1 MLGRRIRMGNIITR
15 KGRTEDARDFSQ
27 LVLSTASTLLPYF
40 FGSDVRNVM
49 QRLFE
54 HTRNWFSF
62 EHSYFIEVNGEIAG
76 MALVCN
82 HNEKKRESLR
92 TCLLVLKYLKW
103 SILRRLAYLLKS
115 QHVIRKVIELTYL
128 LRSEHIMVR
137 TTEGECYLR
146 NIALRSK
153 FRGLGFATKLLGVVE
168 EESRKTG
175 SKRIVLDVGT
185 DNKAA
190 IKLYKRFG
198 YSIEQKLPILKIKD
212 KNLEIFRMSKDIR
225 GIRQSARGNRT

>member
-1 MLGRRIRMGNIITR
+1 MDNVITR
-15 KGRTEDARDFSQ
+15 KGRPEDARDFSQ

-40 FGSDVRNVM
+40 FGPDVENVI

-62 EHSYFIEVNGEIAG
+62 EHSYFVEVNGEIAG
-76 MALVCN
+76 MALISD
-82 HNEKKRESLR
+82 HNEKKRENLR
-92 TCLLVLKYLKW
+92 TYLLALKYLKW
-103 SILRRLAYLLKS
+103 GILKRLAYSLKS
-115 QHVIRKVIELTYL
+115 QHVIRKVVELAYL

-146 NIALRSK
+146 NIALRCN
-153 FRGLGFATKLLGVVE
+153 FRGLGFATRLLGVVE
-168 EESRKTG
+168 EESRKVG

-185 DNKAA
+185 DNKTA

-198 YSIEQKLPILKIKD
+198 YRIEQKLPSLRIKD
-212 KNLEIFRMSKDIR
+212 KNFEIFRMSKDIR
-225 GIRQSARGNRT
+225 GVRQSAGENRT